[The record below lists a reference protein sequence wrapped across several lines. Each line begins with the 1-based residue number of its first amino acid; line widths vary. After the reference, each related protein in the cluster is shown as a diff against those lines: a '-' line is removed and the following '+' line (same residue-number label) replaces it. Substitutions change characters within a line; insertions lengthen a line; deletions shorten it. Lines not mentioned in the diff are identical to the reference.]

1 MFLILYV
8 LSEKEKRK
16 SGKYFKL
23 INAAL
28 FGLYQLQFGK
38 LLKAPQIIESC

>member
-8 LSEKEKRK
+8 LSEKEKSK
-16 SGKYFKL
+16 SDKYFKL

-28 FGLYQLQFGK
+28 FGLHQLQDLEG
-38 LLKAPQIIESC
+38 LV